1 MEKNETGLP
10 TPIDAN
16 HPEVKVLIA
25 AAVKDAL
32 ADFKVKIEAAYKQR
46 DAAQARVAELEAKD
60 QQREIEALKAAGKDR
75 EAFELELA
83 ALKAQN
89 AELAVRNTTLAR
101 DNLIKSELGAFT
113 FRNKKAAELALSE
126 ITAQMIK
133 GEDGNWVHKSGQAIE
148 VAVKT
153 FAEDKDNSFLFKAKT
168 NSGSG
173 EDVPSGTL
181 DTSPKGKSLFEMSQA
196 DVMKMAEQGKLRQ
209 R

>member
-1 MEKNETGLP
+1 MDKNDNGLP
-10 TPIDAN
+10 TAIDAN

-32 ADFKVKIEAAYKQR
+32 ADFKVKIEGAYKQR
-46 DAAQARVAELEAKD
+46 DTAQARVAELEAAE
-60 QQREIEALKAAGKDR
+60 QQREIEALKAAGKER
-75 EAFELELA
+75 EAFEIELA
-83 ALKAQN
+83 NLKAQN

-133 GEDGNWVHKSGQAIE
+133 GEDGNWVHKSGQPIE
-148 VAVKT
+148 VAIKA
-153 FAEDKDNSFLFKAKT
+153 FAEDKDNGFLFKAKT

-173 EDVPSGTL
+173 EDVPSGNL
-181 DTSPKGKSLFEMSQA
+181 DTSSKGKSLFDMSQD
-196 DVMKMAEQGKLRQ
+196 DVIKLAEQGKLR
-209 R
+209 RR